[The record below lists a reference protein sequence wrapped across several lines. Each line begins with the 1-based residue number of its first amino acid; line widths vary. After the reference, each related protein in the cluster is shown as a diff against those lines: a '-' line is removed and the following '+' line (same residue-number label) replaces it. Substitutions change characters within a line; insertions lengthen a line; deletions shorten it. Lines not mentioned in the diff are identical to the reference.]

1 MLSISPDAYY
11 ESFTTY
17 TSSSNLLGFL
27 LLVDLFLALVLSVL
41 IFLEYLRFS
50 VKCRSIKRR
59 ERFYKKCYRF
69 SRKNSY
75 KLAKAKF
82 NSKYCWSKFFLGSLP
97 NYVVDALG
105 PRITRRTF
113 DSLLINYQTYS
124 SFNGSKCAY
133 LSNNHV
139 QFCSFPVPI
148 QYKFDNSLWVGNPQ
162 DVIDIASSVNAATFG
177 TPHAGEIF
185 RDQVKNAIVVNT
197 AVTKKQRASIEA
209 ELEFPVVFKKI
220 VPVAHDH
227 AVVAAFREITRSV
240 YDSCFKIQRTKL
252 PSLVIGSAFREFTK
266 YAANNYI
273 HYYFHDSEAKDYDR
287 TVRWFLETFVQH
299 ISEKAARRSNK
310 VHRDENGEKP
320 KVTKTFESFRELLNE
335 YKKLK
340 KIPDKL
346 KLGIEHGYEILLFE
360 DSFYNFEPRDYK
372 EVFKSTGANVAYGYG
387 TLPFEMIFPEMPQS
401 RHYRLTREG
410 KKIHMNF
417 SYCNGYSHDEIS
429 WSTLLKYPVMN
440 FDTFSL
446 VFEIVSMVG
455 PMCVFKII
463 KVNKGG
469 ETISRRIALPEKK
482 KYVKVL
488 DLINSCGKDGRIT
501 RKKYF
506 SVFANE
512 YFETLNY
519 CLSIDPRA
527 LTLQNTM
534 TFIRRR
540 AGGVSLISK
549 ELLAPWHLNS
559 RDFHSFALSVFI
571 QAKFTNEHADN
582 ITSINSTLMS
592 KNPFSNIFGFFFS
605 SSFSTI
611 KSYIVSNGLA
621 DKLIIFGE
629 DELLQRYH
637 ITVANPE
644 KIMYNIQLDETYVE
658 KLYSCP
664 ICERLDDKT
673 GDQVIKCEHRN
684 HEVTISMTDNDL
696 EKVKTILSDNDKD
709 PAGLKNIKE
718 RARKA
723 MPVSGFSH
731 TCRFHYILGGPGC
744 GKSFIIRQLATKFD
758 LVYAPFTKLMA
769 DYKGLKDD
777 FGENYDLN
785 FATVHR
791 GLETR
796 CVSTIFIDE
805 FTSLPMEYIKMVIAV
820 NKAEDIFIVGDT
832 KQTQVTES
840 EGTYIGDEIDINSL
854 PKHTLLR
861 NFRNPKDTVMLLN
874 KLFGYEMEPMS
885 KIEKSIY
892 VVGPKEKLPDHI
904 KDLKYHKFTFCYG
917 SLADNNLTD
926 DDTVRKYQGSTVN
939 NAMLFVDQHSS
950 EDTAMND
957 NMTCVALSRHKEV
970 LVIRHDGSERARN
983 WLTKYKI
990 DEEIEK
996 EYEKHHTKADPIE
1009 GLNYEHKDTEQY
1021 IKENFKINETP
1032 TPLDIT
1038 KQTGSTSVLLSY
1050 LHDFKQNMYSLLSE
1064 LFTSPLHRFYISL
1077 YLLTLFLENIND
1089 NYFLSDFVGPV
1100 VRFFC
1105 KMLIMK
1111 QLCIKIYNSGK
1122 NFDFQILLFHS
1133 IIKLCLEFD
1142 STMLHFYDYEN
1153 KNIIYQQ
1160 VLNFYYNFYISAK
1173 LLYITRI
1180 FSLEQFSFTN
1190 KVITLL
1196 GFGHILR
1203 IPSMMF
1209 GMNYFCDILS
1219 NPMIIMLVALM
1230 RFKNFRFVF
1239 THYPFYSYDANTT
1252 LPIYDHKIFINLISS
1267 QFNFSNQQFTDYMF
1281 YYIPLSIRKR
1291 YEQKPVEEIKPI
1303 KPILKSGKDAY
1314 TLGLDLVPTAGQEDV
1329 VDFHNNIGSLDINED
1344 YYTGTMDVSDFI
1356 NPVSVKHKPQ
1366 NTLSTFLQIIPGT
1379 GNVFNKKSIPQLLQV
1394 LGGRYFN
1401 KKPKASKPYDHD
1413 AWLLGK
1419 KIVDEFF
1426 FECMDN
1432 INLEEADLETV
1443 TNEFVQ
1449 SAQDKKYENQFK
1461 GFDNFDTQTIRF
1473 HLKDIFKPKVGDIA
1487 DPTKCGQGISAWNK
1501 DAQVLF
1507 GVGARFAN
1515 YQFMKFLKD
1524 HCVYDNRITPT
1535 EMKEKLTQLMANLP
1549 SVCKNG
1555 ITDFTMFDSQQDQ
1568 FTQAIEK
1575 YFLLR
1580 LGFSEDFIEHYY
1592 MFRSNYTIIGSSI
1605 KGKSKFEKTSGEPMT
1620 LLMNTIIS
1628 AVLSNYFLRGEGKF
1642 LLAMKGDDGFKRQAN
1657 LKLDEQRYE
1666 EVAQYTALKMKIMI
1680 SREAEFCGY
1689 VITDNLF
1696 VDSIPRKLHKLLSH
1710 HFTDYIHFTQYQQ
1723 SIRDFI
1729 SQFEDDYFFSA
1740 YIDANAKIYESLGC
1754 GYDEIMIMY
1763 ECLKS
1768 FAHINEQQFYEQ
1780 TNRVTI
1786 DSIYKTAEDD
1796 YLIQYFN
1803 RQKEIHTHQHTSTC
1817 KDCAKI
1823 PCADLSCKDRYNCNF
1838 IRSFK

>member
-1 MLSISPDAYY
+1 
-11 ESFTTY
+11 
-17 TSSSNLLGFL
+17 
-27 LLVDLFLALVLSVL
+27 
-41 IFLEYLRFS
+41 
-50 VKCRSIKRR
+50 
-59 ERFYKKCYRF
+59 
-69 SRKNSY
+69 
-75 KLAKAKF
+75 
-82 NSKYCWSKFFLGSLP
+82 
-97 NYVVDALG
+97 VDALG

-113 DSLLINYQTYS
+113 DYLLLNFQNYS
-124 SFNGSKCAY
+124 SYCGSKTAY

-139 QFCSFPVPI
+139 QFCSFPVPSEFK
-148 QYKFDNSLWVGNPQ
+148 YDSSLWLGNPQ
-162 DVIDIASSVNAATFG
+162 DVIDVASSVNAATFG

-197 AVTKKQRASIEA
+197 AVTKKQRAAIEA
-209 ELEFPVVFKKI
+209 ELEFPVVFKKV
-220 VPVAHDH
+220 VPVSHDH

-240 YDSCFKIQRTKL
+240 YDTCFKIQRTKL
-252 PSLVIGSAFREFTK
+252 PTLVIGSAFREFTK

-287 TVRWFLETFVQH
+287 TVRWFLETFVSH
-299 ISEKAARRSNK
+299 ISEKAARRNNK
-310 VHRDENGEKP
+310 VHRDEEGNKP
-320 KVTKTFESFRELLNE
+320 KVTKTFESFKDLLNE
-335 YKKLK
+335 YQKLK

-346 KLGIEHGYEILLFE
+346 KLGIEKGYEILLFE

-387 TLPFEMIFPEMPQS
+387 TLPLEMIFPEMPQS
-401 RHYRLTREG
+401 RHYKISREG

-463 KVNKGG
+463 RVNKGG
-469 ETISRRIALPEKK
+469 ETISRRVALPEKK

-488 DLINSCGKDGRIT
+488 DLINSSGKDGRIV

-582 ITSINSTLMS
+582 ITTLNSSLLT
-592 KNPFSNIFGFFFS
+592 NPFSNMFAFFFS

-611 KSYIVSNGLA
+611 KSYIASNKLS

-664 ICERLDDKT
+664 ICERLDGKT
-673 GDQVIKCEHRN
+673 GDQVIKCDHKN

-709 PAGLKNIKE
+709 PGGLKNIKE

-723 MPVSGFSH
+723 MPASGFTH

-777 FGENYDLN
+777 FGDDYDLN

-840 EGTYIGDEIDINSL
+840 EGTYIGDEIDIDAL

-861 NFRNPKDTVMLLN
+861 NFRNPKDTVILLN
-874 KLFGYEMEPMS
+874 KLFNYEMEAMS

-892 VVGPKEKLPDHI
+892 IVGPKEKLPDHI
-904 KDLKYHKFTFCYG
+904 RDLKYNKFTFCYG
-917 SLADNNLTD
+917 SLDDNNLTQ
-926 DDTVRKYQGSTVN
+926 DDTVRKYQGTTVN

-950 EDTAMND
+950 EDTAIND

-970 LVIRHDGSERARN
+970 LVIRHDGSERAIN
-983 WLTKYKI
+983 WLTKYKLR
-990 DEEIEK
+990 EEVDPIFD
-996 EYEKHHTKADPIE
+996 KHHEKADPVE
-1009 GLNYEHKDTEQY
+1009 GLNFEHKETDHY
-1021 IKENFKINETP
+1021 IKENFKINESP
-1032 TPLDIT
+1032 KSI
-1038 KQTGSTSVLLSY
+1038 
-1050 LHDFKQNMYSLLSE
+1050 NINSE
-1064 LFTSPLHRFYISL
+1064 LGNTSILKSYVNDFRNNLKGLLIEMFTAPLYRFYIFL
-1077 YLLTLFLENIND
+1077 YITSFFLEIIND
-1089 NYFLSDFVGPV
+1089 NRFIIDVIGPF
-1100 VRFFC
+1100 VRFFV

-1122 NFDFQILLFHS
+1122 NFDFQILLLHS
-1133 IIKLCLEFD
+1133 FLKTIIDFD
-1142 STMLHFYDYEN
+1142 STMLHFYDYN
-1153 KNIIYQQ
+1153 DKSFIFQQ
-1160 VLNFYYNFYISAK
+1160 ILNFYYNFYISAK
-1173 LLYITRI
+1173 LIYICRI
-1180 FSLEQFSFTN
+1180 FSLEQYSFKN
-1190 KVITLL
+1190 KVMIVL
-1196 GFGHILR
+1196 GFGHVFR
-1203 IPSMMF
+1203 IPSMLF
-1209 GMNYFCDILS
+1209 GMNYLCDFLS
-1219 NPMIIMLVALM
+1219 NPMIIFLTALM

-1239 THYPFYSYDANTT
+1239 THYPFYSYDANVS
-1252 LPIYDHKIFINLISS
+1252 LPIYDHNVFINLISAE
-1267 QFNFSNQQFTDYMF
+1267 FKFSNQQFSDYMF
-1281 YYIPLSIRKR
+1281 EYIPVSIRKR
-1291 YEQKPVEEIKPI
+1291 YEQKPIEEQKPV
-1303 KPILKSGKDAY
+1303 KPILKAGKDAY
-1314 TLGLDLVPTAGQEDV
+1314 LLGLDLVPTAGQEDV

-1344 YYTGTMDVSDFI
+1344 YYTGTLDVSDFI
-1356 NPVSVKHKPQ
+1356 SPVSVKYKPQ

-1401 KKPKASKPYDHD
+1401 RKPKASKEYDHE
-1413 AWLLGK
+1413 AWLLAK
-1419 KIVDEFF
+1419 EIVDEFF
-1426 FECMDN
+1426 QECMSEIHFD
-1432 INLEEADLETV
+1432 EADLETV

-1449 SAQDKKYENQFK
+1449 SAQEKKYENQFK
-1461 GFDNFDTQTIRF
+1461 GFDNFDSHTIRF

-1515 YQFMKFLKD
+1515 FQFMKYLQD

-1535 EMKEKLTQLMANLP
+1535 EMKEKLTALMSSLP
-1549 SVCKNG
+1549 VVCKNG
-1555 ITDFTMFDSQQDQ
+1555 ITDFTMFDSQQDK

-1575 YFLLR
+1575 YFLVR
-1580 LGFSEDFIEHYY
+1580 LGFSEEFIEHYY
-1592 MFRSNYTIIGSSI
+1592 SFRSNYTIIGGSI

-1628 AVLSNYFLRGEGKF
+1628 AVLSNYFLRGQGPF

-1657 LKLDEQRYE
+1657 LRLQEDRYE
-1666 EVAQYTALKMKIMI
+1666 NVAKYTALKMKICI

-1689 VITDNLF
+1689 VITDSLF

-1710 HFTDYIHFTQYQQ
+1710 HFSDYLHFTQYQQ
-1723 SIRDFI
+1723 SVRDFI
-1729 SQFEDDYFFSA
+1729 NQFEDDYLFNA

-1754 GYDEIMIMY
+1754 GFDEIMIMY

-1768 FAHINEQQFYEQ
+1768 FSHIDVDQFYGSVH
-1780 TNRVTI
+1780 RVTF
-1786 DSIYKTAEDD
+1786 DSLYKNADEEF
-1796 YLIQYFN
+1796 LIQYYEH
-1803 RQKEIHTHQHTSTC
+1803 QPEKHYHQHKAPCS
-1817 KDCAKI
+1817 DCGSI
-1823 PCADLSCKDRYNCNF
+1823 PCSNLPCAGKHDCQYVKSLK
-1838 IRSFK
+1838 